1 MSSRRSVSREILAL
15 AIPSLGA
22 MVAQPIF
29 LLTDSAM
36 VGALGTEPLASLGI
50 AGTVVQTTVGL
61 VIFLTYAT
69 TPLVARARGA
79 GDVRGATI
87 AGVQGLWIA
96 AVLGLVLGVALWWS
110 APWLIGLFGAEPAV
124 AAGATEFLTISAVGI
139 PAALVGLAAT
149 GFLRGFGDA
158 RTPLRVAL
166 AGFALNAVLNAVLI
180 FGAGWG
186 LAGSAVGTVVAQYAM
201 TAVLLLPLVTRVRQ
215 SGAPMTP
222 GIVGLQAVASSG
234 SWLLLR
240 TLSLRISI
248 VWFVAV
254 AATMGSEVVAA
265 VHIVSTILGFIA
277 LVLDALEVPAQTMV
291 GEGLGAGDGPRV
303 RRVAR
308 TIVVFAMGTGAVLGA
323 VLAATAWLIPWAFTR
338 DQTVADLITAGL
350 VVVATSLPMA
360 GFVFALDGI
369 LIGAGDGKYLAATGA
384 LNLAM
389 AAPGFV
395 IVGAMGHGLWG
406 IVSLHMVWSYLY
418 LGSRA
423 LTLGIRARG
432 NRWMVFGR

>member
-1 MSSRRSVSREILAL
+1 MSSRPRVTREILAL
-15 AIPSLGA
+15 AVPSLGA

-36 VGALGTEPLASLGI
+36 VGALGTEPLASLGL
-50 AGTVVQTTVGL
+50 AGTVLQTAVGL
-61 VIFLTYAT
+61 VIFLAYAT
-69 TPLVARARGA
+69 TPLVARNRGA
-79 GDVRGATI
+79 GDVRGAAT

-96 AVLGLVLGVALWWS
+96 LILGIVLGAFLWTA
-110 APWLIGLFGAEPAV
+110 APWLIGLFAPEPNV
-124 AAGATEFLTISAVGI
+124 AAGAVQFLQISACGL
-139 PAALVGLAAT
+139 PAALIGLAAT

-158 RTPLRVAL
+158 RTPLRVAVI
-166 AGFALNAVLNAVLI
+166 GFAVNAALNAGLI

-186 LAGSAVGTVVAQYAM
+186 LAGSATGTVIAQYAM
-201 TAVLLLPLVTRVRQ
+201 TAALLIPVHRLVRE
-215 SGAPMTP
+215 SGASLAP
-222 GIVGLQAVASSG
+222 GVVGLQAVATSG

-240 TLSLRISI
+240 TLSLRVSL

-254 AATMGSEVVAA
+254 AATMGTDVLAA
-265 VHIVSTILGFIA
+265 VHVVSTILGFLA
-277 LVLDALEVPAQTMV
+277 LVLDALEVPAQTLV
-291 GEGLGAGDGPRV
+291 GEGLGASDAPRV

-308 TIVVFAMGTGAVLGA
+308 TITIFAVGTGAALGA
-323 VLAATAWLIPWAFTR
+323 VLAATSWLIPWAFTR
-338 DQTVADLITAGL
+338 DPAVAGLITAGL
-350 VVVATSLPMA
+350 VVVATSMPLA

-389 AAPGFV
+389 AAPGYV
-395 IVGAMGHGLWG
+395 LVGTLGDSAWG
-406 IVSLHMVWSYLY
+406 IVALQMVWSYLY

-423 LTLGIRARG
+423 LTLGARARG